1 MCKHTLDIEFAE
13 RPNDDDF
20 DLADGYLV
28 QRIAPPPSD
37 APSRS
42 VMGTVRA
49 TLSNSEPDFK

>member
-28 QRIAPPPSD
+28 QRIAPPSD
-37 APSRS
+37 APSRGA
-42 VMGTVRA
+42 MGTVRV
-49 TLSNSEPDFK
+49 TFSNSEPDFK